1 MKLQEDIGESL
12 PDIGLDNDFS
22 NVTSKAQSIKEQTHM
37 LDFIKNLKC
46 LLFKRHC

>member
-22 NVTSKAQSIKEQTHM
+22 SVTSKAQSIKEQSDM
-37 LDFIKNLKC
+37 LDLIKNSKC